1 MKSREQIF
9 DLLAHILAS
18 DFELPAEQLT
28 PGSELAEDLDLDSI
42 DAIDIAVRLEQET
55 GVRVGEDD
63 LKSIRSLGDV
73 VEIVHS
79 GFASPSD

>member
-9 DLLAHILAS
+9 DLLARILVS

-79 GFASPSD
+79 GLASPSD

>member
-9 DLLAHILAS
+9 DLLAHILVS

-79 GFASPSD
+79 GLASPSD